1 MPGMTTN
8 PNFYCI
14 GKSKDSKESS
24 SDYLEAVTV
33 ANRIKELVDSHFK
46 VYDGNG
52 NYCDLKYSDIVVS
65 LCVRQKVNG
74 ELFCRK
80 Y

>member
-8 PNFYCI
+8 PNFTVSENRRI
-14 GKSKDSKESS
+14 KRIF

-33 ANRIKELVDSHFK
+33 ANRIKELVDNHFK

-52 NYCDLKYSDIVVS
+52 KYRDLKYSDMSSFFSV
-65 LCVRQKVNG
+65 LTKVNG
-74 ELFCRK
+74 RTFCRK